1 MISRDM
7 YRVLKMIPR
16 DPKRITFQ
24 EMLGTDKKRNKQINE
39 IFSILEDAKEAK
51 FIVFSP
57 QTPYGKLTTNA
68 FCLTEMGQAS
78 IEEYSHRHLDSR
90 RSLWAIIISIV
101 GTVASITI
109 SLISLIAQQSAGQ
122 LPPG

>member
-24 EMLGTDKKRNKQINE
+24 QMLGTDKKRNRQINK
-39 IFSILEDAKEAK
+39 IFSILEEAEAAKY
-51 FIVFSP
+51 IVFSARSP
-57 QTPYGKLTTNA
+57 GRKLTVDA
-68 FCLTEMGQAS
+68 FCLTELGQTG
-78 IEEYSHRHLDSR
+78 IEEYAHRNLDSR

-109 SLISLIAQQSAGQ
+109 SLISLFAQQPAG
-122 LPPG
+122 